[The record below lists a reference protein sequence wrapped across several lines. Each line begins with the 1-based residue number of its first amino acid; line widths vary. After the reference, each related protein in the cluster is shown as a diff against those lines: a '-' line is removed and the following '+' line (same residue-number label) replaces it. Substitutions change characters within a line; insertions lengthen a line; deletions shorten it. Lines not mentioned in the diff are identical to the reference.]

1 MVISFRSI
9 RTSLAV
15 IMAKS
20 ISVSS
25 TVTWVCEKP
34 LSLLYRVGFYI
45 LKWGLVPQHV
55 AVIMDG
61 NRRFAKKIQIQRIEG
76 HEKG

>member
-1 MVISFRSI
+1 M
-9 RTSLAV
+9 
-15 IMAKS
+15 IMTGSA
-20 ISVSS
+20 SVCS

-34 LSLLYRVGFYI
+34 LSLLCRVGFYI
-45 LKWGLVPQHV
+45 LKWGLVPQHI

-61 NRRFAKKIQIQRIEG
+61 NRRFAKKIQIQRVEG